1 MKINTLIEFKWS
13 DDTNQYEEIYCE
25 SYEYNG
31 EISHCGGGGGTSGAV
46 EHPSYIEST
55 YQLLVS
61 GEVADPSAAD
71 YYATS
76 DSSGDVGINLLNA
89 LAIVTTSTN
98 PYASAAAFSPDPFIA
113 LDQGQL
119 QQAEDALIDSTP
131 TIDIDRWEA
140 LHDAAK
146 DKADALFVGDNIDE
160 SVDIYADRTVDEF
173 NANVNRFS
181 SGMVEANAVHSSA
194 FIIGMSL
201 LESQRI
207 RDINAHRTVLIMEN
221 EKAKTEYM
229 KKAIGDMVSLMN
241 MHMGNR
247 LELVRWQTE
256 IGRLGSIAKSEQ
268 FMKDIEYDREDALWD
283 ITAIGKAANVMA
295 APGGGT
301 ALPEKPS
308 DAASAMSGALAGAAT
323 GAAIGGPVG
332 AGIGAVLGGIGGFQ
346 G

>member
-13 DDTNQYEEIYCE
+13 DETNQYEEIYCE

-31 EISHCGGGGGTSGAV
+31 EIAHCGGGGGTSGAV
-46 EHPSYIEST
+46 EHPTYIEKT
-55 YQLLVS
+55 YQILVA
-61 GEVADPSAAD
+61 GNTGDPE
-71 YYATS
+71 
-76 DSSGDVGINLLNA
+76 SGDFTSSIHLLGA
-89 LAIVTTSTN
+89 LSTVLDATN

-256 IGRLGSIAKSEQ
+256 IGRLGSIAKTEQ
-268 FMKDIEYDREDALWD
+268 FAKDIEYDREDALWD
-283 ITAIGKAANVMA
+283 ITAIGKAANIMA

-308 DAASAMSGALAGAAT
+308 NAASSMSGALSGAST
-323 GAAIGGPVG
+323 GAAIGSAVPGVGTAVG
-332 AGIGAVLGGIGGFQ
+332 AGVGALLGGIGGYQF
-346 G
+346 

>member
-25 SYEYNG
+25 SYEYHG
-31 EISHCGGGGGTSGAV
+31 EIAHCGGGGGTSGAV
-46 EHPSYIEST
+46 EHPSYIEDT
-55 YQLLVS
+55 YQIMTGGAS
-61 GEVADPSAAD
+61 G
-71 YYATS
+71 
-76 DSSGDVGINLLNA
+76 SSA
-89 LAIVTTSTN
+89 LAAKTLSIDIFDALETVVSATN
-98 PYASAAAFSPDPFIA
+98 PYVTAAAFSPDPFIA
-113 LDQGQL
+113 LDQGQF
-119 QQAEDALIDSTP
+119 QQTEDALIDSTP

-140 LHDAAK
+140 LHEAAK
-146 DKADALFVGDNIDE
+146 DKADTLFINDNIDE
-160 SVDIYADRTVDEF
+160 AVDAYADKTVDKF
-173 NANVNRFS
+173 NSNVNRFS
-181 SGMVEANAVHSSA
+181 SGMAEANAVHSSA
-194 FIIGMSL
+194 FIIGMAL

-207 RDINAHRTVLIMEN
+207 RDINSHRTVLVMEN

-229 KKAIGDMVSLMN
+229 KKAIGDMVNLMN

-256 IGRLGSIAKSEQ
+256 IGRLGSIAKAEQ

-308 DAASAMSGALAGAAT
+308 DAASAMSGALSGAAT

-332 AGIGAVLGGIGGFQ
+332 AGIGAVLGGIGGVL
-346 G
+346 

>member
-13 DDTNQYEEIYCE
+13 DETNQYEEIYCE

-46 EHPSYIEST
+46 EHPDYIEDT
-55 YQLLVS
+55 YQIMTGGAS
-61 GEVADPSAAD
+61 G
-71 YYATS
+71 
-76 DSSGDVGINLLNA
+76 SSA
-89 LAIVTTSTN
+89 LAAKTLSVDIFDALETVVSATN

-229 KKAIGDMVSLMN
+229 KKAIGDMVNLMN

-256 IGRLGSIAKSEQ
+256 IGRLGSIAKTEQ

-295 APGGGT
+295 FPGGGT
-301 ALPEKPS
+301 ALPDKPS
-308 DAASAMSGALAGAAT
+308 TAASAMSGALAGATT
-323 GAAIGGPVG
+323 GAAIGGPPGAAVG
-332 AGIGAVLGGIGGFQ
+332 AGIGAVLSIL
-346 G
+346 

>member
-13 DDTNQYEEIYCE
+13 DETNQYEEIYCE
-25 SYEYNG
+25 SYEYHG
-31 EISHCGGGGGTSGAV
+31 EIAHCGGGGGTSGAV
-46 EHPSYIEST
+46 EHPDYIEDT
-55 YQLLVS
+55 YKLLVT
-61 GEVADPSAAD
+61 GEVAPIIAAD
-71 YYATS
+71 YTVGS
-76 DSSGDVGINLLNA
+76 DTGDAGINLLNA

-113 LDQGQL
+113 LDQGQF
-119 QQAEDALIDSTP
+119 QQTEDALIDSTP

-146 DKADALFVGDNIDE
+146 DKADTLFINDNIDE
-160 SVDIYADRTVDEF
+160 AVDAYADKTVDKF
-173 NANVNRFS
+173 NSNVNRFS
-181 SGMVEANAVHSSA
+181 SGMAEANAVHSSA
-194 FIIGMSL
+194 FIIGMAL

-207 RDINAHRTVLIMEN
+207 RDINSHRTVLVMEN

-229 KKAIGDMVSLMN
+229 KKAIGDMVNLMN

-256 IGRLGSIAKSEQ
+256 IGRLGAISKAEQ

-283 ITAIGKAANVMA
+283 ITAIGKAANIMA

-308 DAASAMSGALAGAAT
+308 DAASAMSGALSGAAT

-332 AGIGAVLGGIGGFQ
+332 AGIGAVLGGLGGLL
-346 G
+346 